1 MVGNGSFRA
10 LLNCHRGLEL
20 KINVSNQWKR
30 DQASNLAPQSY
41 AHVKVK
47 FVLPWPTNLHF
58 KTYIFNC
65 VWTAREVYK
74 TTISYQDWKWT
85 IVPKKKKNEPW
96 NQTPQCETHV
106 NAKSL
111 LPWLSKLCFK
121 IGRYQ
126 TCMASAWVIMWQY
139 CSQHVW
145 EKTPSIERSCLVAT
159 LSHLDQFCKQST
171 SKEDVWP

>member
-1 MVGNGSFRA
+1 MKEGPSFEPSSPK
-10 LLNCHRGLEL
+10 LCTCQGQ
-20 KINVSNQWKR
+20 ICIT
-30 DQASNLAPQSY
+30 LAHQSP
-41 AHVKVK
+41 
-47 FVLPWPTNLHF
+47 FQNLHF
-58 KTYIFNC
+58 QLCVDRTWGLQNYHLISRLKMDNC
-65 VWTAREVYK
+65 AQKEEERTLKPNSPMWDTC
-74 TTISYQDWKWT
+74 
-85 IVPKKKKNEPW
+85 
-96 NQTPQCETHV
+96 QCQ
-106 NAKSL
+106 SL

-171 SKEDVWP
+171 SKEGVWP